1 MRSIGGFFSL
11 ELPHNT
17 GGELYPKAIRLNSGR
32 SCFEYILKARGY
44 KKVWL
49 PYYTCDV
56 RMVLTMSSIILIKI
70 FISPVMYMW
79 PRMKCSSIQTIL
91 V

>member
-1 MRSIGGFFSL
+1 MKSIGGYFTL

-17 GGELYPKAIRLNSGR
+17 GGELYPEAIRLNSGR

-56 RMVLTMSSIILIKI
+56 MLQPILKNGIDYEFYHIDKD
-70 FISPVMYMW
+70 FH
-79 PRMKCSSIQTIL
+79 
-91 V
+91 

>member
-49 PYYTCDV
+49 PKPSDSIV
-56 RMVLTMSSIILIKI
+56 GVHVLSI
-70 FISPVMYMW
+70 Y
-79 PRMKCSSIQTIL
+79 
-91 V
+91 